1 MADDLKI
8 AMADETLD
16 VLLRACKVITSDCVL
31 SNCLQRRE
39 PMKPAPPVTNMRIGH
54 DRCSKSEGQ
63 VMNSAI

>member
-31 SNCLQRRE
+31 SNCLQ
-39 PMKPAPPVTNMRIGH
+39 
-54 DRCSKSEGQ
+54 SE
-63 VMNSAI
+63 NR